1 MLYKFCRVVLSVNV
15 TTLCIRCPNS
25 YYGYLAE
32 GAIFCSL
39 PGETLYSMLNYGK
52 TKVLFDYA
60 CGTGMHFFF
69 FMPTGLTMSK
79 LSQNHYKKYS
89 ISVVEINKNIGN
101 LCLCCYTNY

>member
-39 PGETLYSMLNYGK
+39 PGKTLYIMLIYGK

-60 CGTGMHFFF
+60 CDTGMHFFF
-69 FMPTGLTMSK
+69 FMPAGLTMSK